1 MFMFDIDY
9 SFYLSVDNGKGLL
22 FSREEIRVLDRH
34 DFDYRKYCNYGNL
47 IFDINDYLSN
57 TIDDVDDL
65 EDILIRLSE
74 KYYYS
79 KVNK

>member
-1 MFMFDIDY
+1 MFDVEY
-9 SFYLSVDNGKGLL
+9 SLYLSVDHGKGLV
-22 FSREEIRVLDRH
+22 FSREEIRVLNRYG
-34 DFDYRKYCNYGNL
+34 FDYRKYCNYDNL

-65 EDILIRLSE
+65 EDILISLSE